1 MVLAL
6 WKTCSQGSALHVPSS
21 DLSLDEFVSY
31 DLDVPTIYTRYL
43 SGIMPIGA
51 RWLLPS
57 PPLPTTR
64 KKNTCG
70 DPGSLLQVNSDT
82 PGNPQFSN
90 GVQRS
95 TISNVPQCCR
105 LEIPAG
111 SFSSWIAQTQLL
123 RPRLMRRG
131 MTWYTRD
138 PYNGPKKSRD
148 IEV

>member
-1 MVLAL
+1 MKDMFTRKRSPRSLFGPQFGWVCFIRPRCTYYLHSVSKWYNAN
-6 WKTCSQGSALHVPSS
+6 WCSVAATKPTSS
-21 DLSLDEFVSY
+21 NNQ
-31 DLDVPTIYTRYL
+31 
-43 SGIMPIGA
+43 
-51 RWLLPS
+51 
-57 PPLPTTR
+57 